1 MKTAPPGTAAG
12 RRLQPATDRRTLLT
26 VGLAVPAIVIFASSL
41 LGMNFL
47 MALIL
52 GGFLA
57 ARLLFPQDRRVTIAV
72 VVGAVVWAVLLP
84 FMHDEGG
91 DFMNIATLILAYSV
105 MALGLNII
113 VGYAGL
119 LDLGFV
125 AFFALGALMAGWFMS
140 DFYANAGQ
148 GAEGVHFLVADV
160 TENLF
165 GIHFNFLI
173 VVVIA
178 IVVCTIAGMVIG
190 LPTLRLRGDYIAI
203 VTLAFGEIIGRIV
216 LNGDEIRY
224 GDTPLIGGGLENIFG
239 ENAVLSGGREG
250 IGPIDKIYFPWSDEP
265 FQALNLRPWY
275 LVALVMVLIVLV
287 VNFRLRDSRLGRAWI
302 ALREDEVAAASMG
315 VPLVKTKLLAYGTG
329 AAFGGAAGVFL
340 ASRLSVV
347 NADQFQ
353 FFFSI
358 FILAMV
364 ILGGLGSIEG
374 VLIGAGVLVYINF
387 KFIPDLNPKPREWFN
402 LDLDLSEL
410 SSAIY
415 GFLLVIMMVL
425 RPQGLIPERRRKL
438 ELVEHVGTG
447 ATTGVADAQTEA
459 VYEAR
464 A

>member
-1 MKTAPPGTAAG
+1 MNDAPTRTAKGG
-12 RRLQPATDRRTLLT
+12 LRPATDRRTLLT
-26 VGLAVPAIVIFASSL
+26 AAGASVAIVVFATAL

-52 GGFLA
+52 GGFIAL
-57 ARLLFPQDRRVTIAV
+57 RLLFPEDRRVRNAV
-72 VVGAVVWAVLLP
+72 VAGTLVWAVILP

-91 DFMNIATLILAYSV
+91 DFMSIATLILAYSV

-119 LDLGFV
+119 LDLGYV
-125 AFFALGALMAGWFMS
+125 AFFALGAMTAGWFMS
-140 DFYANAGQ
+140 DFFANAGS
-148 GAEGVHFLVADV
+148 GEAGVHILVADF

-173 VVVIA
+173 VMVIA
-178 IVVCTIAGMVIG
+178 ILVCAIAGMIIG

-216 LNGDEIRY
+216 ANGDQLRF
-224 GDTPLIGGGLENIFG
+224 GDAPLIGGALDDIFG
-239 ENAVLSGGREG
+239 TGAVLSGGREG
-250 IGPIDKIYFPWSDEP
+250 IGPIDKIFLPWSSEP
-265 FQALNLRPWY
+265 FEALNLRPWY
-275 LVALVMVLIVLV
+275 LVALVMVLVVLF
-287 VNFRLRDSRLGRAWI
+287 VNYRLRDSRLGRAWI

-315 VPLVKTKLLAYGTG
+315 VPLVKTKLLAYATG
-329 AAFGGAAGVFL
+329 AAFGGIAGVFL

-358 FILAMV
+358 FILAMI

-387 KFIPDLNPKPREWFN
+387 KFIPDLNDKPREWFD

-415 GFLLVIMMVL
+415 GFLLVMMMVL
-425 RPQGLIPERRRKL
+425 RPQGLIPERRRKM

-447 ATTGVADAQTEA
+447 QTTGVGAADTDAL
-459 VYEAR
+459 YEAR

>member
-1 MKTAPPGTAAG
+1 MTPH
-12 RRLQPATDRRTLLT
+12 TDRRTLLL
-26 VGLAVPAIVIFASSL
+26 VGVAVPLIVVFATAL
-41 LGMNFL
+41 LAMNFL

-57 ARLLFPQDRRVTIAV
+57 ARLLFPEDARVTKAV
-72 VVGAVVWAVLLP
+72 VALAVIWAIALP

-91 DFMNIATLILAYSV
+91 DFMRIGTLILAYAV

-125 AFFALGALMAGWFMS
+125 AFFALGALTAGWFMS
-140 DFYANAGQ
+140 DFFSNAGDRQ
-148 GAEGVHFLVADV
+148 EGIHVGVSEF
-160 TENLF
+160 TSNLF
-165 GIHFNFLI
+165 GIHFNFLL
-173 VVVIA
+173 VVLIA
-178 IVVCTIAGMVIG
+178 IVVCTIAGMIIG

-216 LNGDEIRY
+216 INGDQLHFK
-224 GDTPLIGGGLENIFG
+224 DAPFVGGTLTDVFG
-239 ENAVLSGGREG
+239 EGAVFSAGREG
-250 IGPIDKIYFPWSDEP
+250 ITPIDKIYLPPLNGGEQFET
-265 FQALNLRPWY
+265 LNLTWWFW
-275 LVALVMVLIVLV
+275 VALALVFIVLF
-287 VNFRLRDSRLGRAWI
+287 VNYRLRDSRLGRAWI

-315 VPLVKTKLLAYGTG
+315 VPLVRTKLLAYGTG
-329 AAFGGAAGVFL
+329 AAFGGMSGAFL

-364 ILGGLGSIEG
+364 ILGGLGSI
-374 VLIGAGVLVYINF
+374 
-387 KFIPDLNPKPREWFN
+387 DKPREWFN
-402 LDLDLSEL
+402 IDLDMSEL
-410 SSAIY
+410 SSGIY
-415 GFLLVIMMVL
+415 GFLLVLMMLL

-447 ATTGVADAQTEA
+447 QTTGMAGPGDETL
-459 VYEAR
+459 YEAR